1 MNAERSDS
9 DPGCVKTPSFNLSVE
24 HLSQFRRCGNQ
35 LHWQLLSETKIEK
48 TILCIVVLRTF
59 SHSLDP
65 KRHGHHSRTERP
77 EMLIAGN
84 KAGARV
90 NRGSIGPCR
99 LQPFYRALISS
110 NLESARSNLALK
122 SHIASRISRKVAD
135 VLALS
140 ACPKAKMLLF
150 RRYPMIVGSE
160 IL

>member
-1 MNAERSDS
+1 MQLIW
-9 DPGCVKTPSFNLSVE
+9 V
-24 HLSQFRRCGNQ
+24 RR
-35 LHWQLLSETKIEK
+35 ETKYFCK
-48 TILCIVVLRTF
+48 RGWT
-59 SHSLDP
+59 SHFGKHEVICPTGKISWAVRLSRQP
-65 KRHGHHSRTERP
+65 KADMGHHSRTERP

-90 NRGSIGPCR
+90 NRGSISPCQ
-99 LQPFYRALISS
+99 LQPFCRALISS
-110 NLESARSNLALK
+110 NLESARSNLPLK

-150 RRYPMIVGSE
+150 RRYPMILGSE